1 MPHYGILIGGMQF
14 AFCLGILGLWFIT
27 TRKADTNIAGIVF
40 YGYIASFTLNHLR
53 PMAKVFTN
61 FHVFLAYF
69 QRAFVII
76 KGISSAQLELT
87 HMNDDSVV
95 LGNEEEF

>member
-1 MPHYGILIGGMQF
+1 MIY
-14 AFCLGILGLWFIT
+14 
-27 TRKADTNIAGIVF
+27 TRKHGADIAGIVF

-53 PMAKVFTN
+53 PMAKVVAN

-76 KGISSAQLELT
+76 NGISSVQEEILI
-87 HMNDDSVV
+87 MNGDAGVSVT
-95 LGNEEEF
+95 EEDF